1 MSDKLKRGYKMITI
15 KNLKL
20 SELYVLLDLLKKE
33 HGNYVSS
40 INEYLGQEYCD
51 YDDGLTVIIYP
62 DTIEND
68 L

>member
-1 MSDKLKRGYKMITI
+1 MITI
-15 KNLKL
+15 KNIKL
-20 SELYVLLDLLKKE
+20 SELYDIIKLLCKE

-51 YDDGLTVIIYP
+51 YEDGLTVIIYP

-68 L
+68 LY

>member
-1 MSDKLKRGYKMITI
+1 MITI
-15 KNLKL
+15 KNIKR
-20 SELYVLLDLLKKE
+20 SELYAIIELLKKE

-40 INEYLGQEYCD
+40 INEYTHQEYCD

>member
-1 MSDKLKRGYKMITI
+1 MIRI
-15 KNLKL
+15 KGIKA
-20 SELYVLLDLLKKE
+20 SEVKE
-33 HGNYVSS
+33 Y
-40 INEYLGQEYCD
+40 YD

>member
-1 MSDKLKRGYKMITI
+1 MITI

-51 YDDGLTVIIYP
+51 YDDGLVVIV
-62 DTIEND
+62 DSETIEND

>member
-1 MSDKLKRGYKMITI
+1 MITI
-15 KNLKL
+15 KNIKR
-20 SELYVLLDLLKKE
+20 SELYAIIELLKKE

-40 INEYLGQEYCD
+40 INEYMRQEYYD

-68 L
+68 LY

>member
-1 MSDKLKRGYKMITI
+1 MIRI
-15 KNLKL
+15 KNIKL

-51 YDDGLTVIIYP
+51 YDDGLVVIV
-62 DTIEND
+62 DSETIEND